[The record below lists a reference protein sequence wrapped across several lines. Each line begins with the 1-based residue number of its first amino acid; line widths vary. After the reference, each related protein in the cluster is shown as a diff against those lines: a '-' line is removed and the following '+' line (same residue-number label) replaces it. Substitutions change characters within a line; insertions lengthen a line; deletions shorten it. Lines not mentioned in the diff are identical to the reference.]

1 MPDISLVF
9 DVHVFLGAISKTKKE
24 ESFAKAYNIMLKKH
38 HKFFCNN
45 DTLKRY
51 QSRAHSH
58 GMTSRI
64 VQLALEDLKQEG
76 VLVRRKRKKVKID
89 GFTADDLTFLETACH
104 GASYLL
110 TRDSD
115 FHDNKKKI
123 RRAGCRFEVT
133 SPDGYV
139 HKCEK

>member
-1 MPDISLVF
+1 LPDTSLVF
-9 DVHVFLGAISKTKKE
+9 DVHVFLGAISEKE
-24 ESFAKAYNIMLKKH
+24 ESFAKAYDIMIEKH
-38 HKFFCNN
+38 HKFFINN
-45 DTLKRY
+45 DIEKRY
-51 QSRAHSH
+51 SSISRKY
-58 GMTSRI
+58 GMTPLIIRRK
-64 VQLALEDLKQEG
+64 LEYLKQIG
-76 VLVRRKRKKVKID
+76 ILKKRYRKKVKID

-110 TRDSD
+110 TRDPD